1 MSNPLQ
7 FDLVK
12 STQALQFNLQKRNV
26 NSIIPCE
33 VFVAMDVSG
42 SFDDEHRSGYTQT
55 LLNRFVPFSMLFD
68 KDKELNSFAFS
79 SVSTEL
85 EIITEHNYKNYIKNE
100 VIGCRGYNGGTEYA
114 PVLQDMFL
122 AKKAVEKTEVIE
134 TKSKGL
140 FGGLFGGK
148 TTTETVTSVSY
159 EDIDK
164 KLIFFVTD
172 GDEWSP
178 ESTKRVLNN
187 YLHGK
192 EFIVFLSVS
201 DRKLRQLERYENG
214 TYTSYHNFTFD
225 QLHNLENWSDDEI
238 YDLLLTDNLV
248 NWMSV

>member
-26 NSIIPCE
+26 NTIIPCE

-42 SFDDEHRSGYTQT
+42 SFDDEHQKGYTQT

-79 SVSTEL
+79 SRSTEL
-85 EIITEHNYKNYIKNE
+85 EIITEHNYKTYIRDE

-114 PVLQDMFL
+114 PVLEQMFL
-122 AKKAVEKTEVIE
+122 AKKAVEKTQTVE

-140 FGGLFGGK
+140 FGLFSK
-148 TTTETVTSVSY
+148 TVSTEEVVSVSY

-178 ESTKRVLNN
+178 HDTKNVLNN

-192 EFIVFLSVS
+192 EFVVFLSVS
-201 DRKLRQLERYENG
+201 NSKLEQLERYENG
-214 TYTSYHNFTFD
+214 KFTSYHNFTFNE
-225 QLHNLENWSDDEI
+225 LHDLQNWSDDKI